1 MKAVITTYAVKTDL
15 TLTTKALPAA
25 GIQYCWFST
34 GVDWNREAIERLVK

>member
-25 GIQYCWFST
+25 GIQYL
-34 GVDWNREAIERLVK
+34 LVQ